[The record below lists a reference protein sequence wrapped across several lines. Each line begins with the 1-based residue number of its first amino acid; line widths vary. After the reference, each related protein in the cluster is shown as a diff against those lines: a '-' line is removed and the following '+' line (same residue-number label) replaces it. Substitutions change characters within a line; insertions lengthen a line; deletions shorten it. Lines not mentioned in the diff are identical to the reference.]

1 MKTEITARSQLRS
14 LFHERILLM
23 RFIPDIAWHGAPI
36 KRGALA
42 IGIFDGV
49 HLGHQQILSVAA
61 DSDLPIIA
69 LTFDP
74 HPTSIFAP
82 DRIPSR
88 LLTIKNRVHQLA
100 THGAATIAVLNFTAE
115 FSRLS
120 PQEFIDQ
127 VLVPIFDPQLVVVGE
142 NFTFGAKAAGNVD
155 YLKANAAFKTTGVKL
170 LSNSGGVIS
179 STRIRDAIK
188 TGNLETANEFLTR
201 PHQLVGPVV
210 HGEKRGR
217 TIGYPTA
224 NIGLSDQS
232 TIPSD
237 GVYAG
242 WLTVDGQKWPAAI
255 SIGTNPTF
263 AGVRGRQVEAYA
275 LDRDDLDLY
284 DKEATVEFGWRLRD
298 TIKFDGLEPLLVQMK
313 IDCDEARR
321 LTHSHD

>member
-1 MKTEITARSQLRS
+1 MRP
-14 LFHERILLM
+14 M
-23 RFIPDIAWHGAPI
+23 RFIPDIAWHGTPV
-36 KRGALA
+36 KGGAVA

-49 HLGHQQILSVAA
+49 HVGHQQILREAENSGLAV
-61 DSDLPIIA
+61 SA

-74 HPTSIFAP
+74 HPTSVFAP
-82 DRIPSR
+82 DRVPSR

-100 THGAATIAVLNFTAE
+100 KHGASTVAVLNFTAE
-115 FSRLS
+115 FSKLS

-127 VLVPIFDPQLVVVGE
+127 VLMPMFDPKLVVVGE

-155 YLKANAAFKTTGVKL
+155 YLINNAKFKTLGIPL
-170 LSNSGGVIS
+170 LSNNGGVVS
-179 STRIRDAIK
+179 STRIRAAIK
-188 TGNLETANEFLTR
+188 EGNIETANEFLTR
-201 PHQLVGPVV
+201 PHQLVGPVI

-224 NIGLSDQS
+224 NIGLPDES
-232 TIPSD
+232 TVPSD

-242 WLTVDGQKWPAAI
+242 WLTVENHKWPAAI

-263 AGVRGRQVEAYA
+263 EGVRGRQVEAYA

-298 TIKFDGLEPLLVQMK
+298 TIKFDGLEPLLAQMK
-313 IDCDEARR
+313 IDCDEARK
-321 LTHSHD
+321 LTHSHA

>member
-1 MKTEITARSQLRS
+1 
-14 LFHERILLM
+14 M
-23 RFIPDIAWHGAPI
+23 RFVPDITWHGAPI
-36 KRGALA
+36 HGAALA

-49 HLGHQQILSVAA
+49 HKGHQAILSQGTKAE
-61 DSDLPIIA
+61 LPVLA

-82 DRIPSR
+82 DRIPTR
-88 LLTIKNRVHQLA
+88 LLTLHNRVHQLA
-100 THGAATIAVLNFTAE
+100 THGATTTAIIKFTE
-115 FSRLS
+115 DFSRLS

-127 VLVPIFDPQLVVVGE
+127 IIIPIFDPQLVLVGE
-142 NFTFGAKAAGNVD
+142 NFTFGAKAAGNVE
-155 YLKANAAFKTTGVKL
+155 YLQSHAPFKVIGVPL
-170 LSNSGGVIS
+170 LKDGNFTVS
-179 STRIRDAIK
+179 STRIREAIK
-188 TGNLETANEFLTR
+188 AGNIEIANQLLTR
-201 PHQLVGPVV
+201 PHQLVGLVI

-224 NIGLSDQS
+224 NIGLDSLA

-242 WLTVDGQKWPAAI
+242 WLSVAGHRWPAAI

-263 AGVRGRQVEAYA
+263 DGVRGRQVEAYA

-298 TIKFDGLEPLLVQMK
+298 TIKFAGLEELLVQMK
-313 IDCDEARR
+313 IDCDEARK
-321 LTHSHD
+321 LTHSHA

>member
-1 MKTEITARSQLRS
+1 
-14 LFHERILLM
+14 M
-23 RFIPDIAWHGAPI
+23 RFLPDITWHGAPI
-36 KRGALA
+36 HGSALA

-49 HLGHQQILSVAA
+49 HKGHQAILNEGAKA
-61 DSDLPIIA
+61 GLPVTA

-82 DRIPSR
+82 DRVPTR
-88 LLTIKNRVHQLA
+88 LLTLHNRMHQLA
-100 THGAATIAVLNFTAE
+100 THGAMTTGIIKFTEE

-120 PQEFIDQ
+120 PQAFIDQ
-127 VLVPIFDPQLVVVGE
+127 IIVPIFDPQMVMVGE
-142 NFTFGAKAAGNVD
+142 NFTFGAKAAGNVK
-155 YLKANAAFKTTGVKL
+155 YLLEHAPFKVLGVPL
-170 LSNSGGVIS
+170 LKEGNITVS
-179 STRIRDAIK
+179 STRIREAIRA
-188 TGNLETANEFLTR
+188 GNIEIANQLLTR
-201 PHQLVGPVV
+201 PHQLVGPVI

-224 NIGLSDQS
+224 NIGLDSLA

-242 WLTVDGQKWPAAI
+242 WLSVEGHRWPSAI

-263 AGVRGRQVEAYA
+263 DGVRGRQVEAYA

-298 TIKFDGLEPLLVQMK
+298 TIKFAGLNELLVQMK
-313 IDCDEARR
+313 IDCDEARK
-321 LTHSHD
+321 LTHSHA